1 MKIINRDTTNW
12 YSIHILGDTYLVNC
26 SDRWHKPDC
35 IISKRITIFVVV
47 IVIVFIIVVMIV
59 VVVVVTVISQL
70 PCAGLWMGVPQTL
83 SGCRPQS
90 KTWILYHEKT
100 VVHNSR
106 PLAARHADVILAH
119 ALEAP
124 ARVGAV
130 SGHDVMAASHE
141 WWLHARGAEVQ

>member
-1 MKIINRDTTNW
+1 
-12 YSIHILGDTYLVNC
+12 
-26 SDRWHKPDC
+26 
-35 IISKRITIFVVV
+35 
-47 IVIVFIIVVMIV
+47 MIV